1 MNRTGGRQLRG
12 RRPYARR
19 RASRRPRV
27 DSSLIVSV
35 VSHLIVLAALVR
47 FAGLAAAAPIR
58 FDVFAADAVEAT
70 PEVIVVRAPAPGPV
84 VSASRQARPTQ
95 PAARSIVRTPAAV
108 STPSRAVAR
117 DPVAVQMPSV
127 EPIAS
132 ASTPAAGG
140 LAVAAVAPAGDATL
154 SERPEVTMAPGPE
167 TSGPLAAE
175 AEAAGADEAVARSER
190 PQLPVLATPLQPVT
204 RMPFPAMPGTMEP
217 IAVERASVTA
227 RPTVAT
233 LAPPRPTP
241 AGSALGLGL
250 GRLRI
255 RLDGAR
261 SRTTDQET
269 DVISGMLIGGAAA
282 RLVVQVD
289 DRTSES
295 TLDGRAFTASVK
307 LLPGLNRVRVLA
319 TDTQGA
325 EVEEVV
331 TVDYAPPVTADVA
344 LVSPRDGHML
354 SSDDPPLV
362 EVQGQVNDAN
372 LTAVWVVSND
382 RRVMVPVVAGRFRHV
397 VPVFEPEMRIRAET
411 GIDRRGSMAVT
422 VHGAAALPAIGLS
435 LIDWPRVAAGPPQ
448 MTVTWRPNPAQLE
461 GGARSLSLRGIG
473 TDAGPA
479 GADFFYLR
487 DARPG
492 VYTFSLSYRAGA
504 ATAVRPILYLGGA
517 QRSLQPIALDGTGRV
532 VIARLLLPQ
541 GVLWEQ
547 EDWFTGRS
555 ASGDTVTKFRFPEGV
570 SWTERPGD
578 VR

>member
-1 MNRTGGRQLRG
+1 MNRTGGRQVRG

-35 VSHLIVLAALVR
+35 VFHLIVLAALVR
-47 FAGLAAAAPIR
+47 LAGLAAAPMR
-58 FDVFAADAVEAT
+58 FDVFAADPVEAT
-70 PEVIVVRAPAPGPV
+70 PEAIVVRAAAPSPAVP
-84 VSASRQARPTQ
+84 ASRQARPTR
-95 PAARSIVRTPAAV
+95 PATRAIVLTPAAV
-108 STPSRAVAR
+108 SAPSRVVAR
-117 DPVAVQMPSV
+117 DPVAVQVPSV
-127 EPIAS
+127 GPIAS
-132 ASTPAAGG
+132 AST
-140 LAVAAVAPAGDATL
+140 AAVAEPAVVAAEPADDATR
-154 SERPEVTMAPGPE
+154 SERTEVEMALGPA
-167 TSGPLAAE
+167 TAGPLAAE
-175 AEAAGADEAVARSER
+175 PEGPPAER
-190 PQLPVLATPLQPVT
+190 PQLPALATPLQPVT
-204 RMPFPAMPGTMEP
+204 PIPLPTMPGMTEP
-217 IAVERASVTA
+217 IAVERVAVT
-227 RPTVAT
+227 RPPIVAT
-233 LAPPRPTP
+233 PAPPKPTP

-250 GRLRI
+250 ARLRI

-269 DVISGMLIGGAAA
+269 DVISGTLIGGAAA

-382 RRVMVPVVAGRFRHV
+382 RRVLVPVVAGRFWHV

-411 GIDRRGSMAVT
+411 GIDRRGSPAVT

-435 LIDWPRVAAGPPQ
+435 LMDWPRVAAGPPQ
-448 MTVTWRPNPAQLE
+448 MIVTWRPNPARLE
-461 GGARSLSLRGIG
+461 GGARSLPLRGIG
-473 TDAGPA
+473 TDAGQA
-479 GADFFYLR
+479 GGDFFYLR

-517 QRSLQPIALDGTGRV
+517 QRSLEPIALDGTGRV

-555 ASGDTVTKFRFPEGV
+555 ASGDTVTKFRFPDGV
-570 SWTERPGD
+570 SWTERLGD